1 MSKLN
6 EATNKVVE
14 INGHRAEFS
23 SEVPIFYFED
33 QVLGSQWIVD
43 YVTGL
48 FNIDVRRL
56 AIGRNSTWAVDW
68 INERQEKSM
77 NRVLLVE
84 PTNNDSKAD
93 EAVDYVLKNARSSD
107 WIGIDEYVSDN
118 YRFNGKLGP
127 VQEVSISEKGY
138 WVTCDNLMNFDA
150 IEIYIG
156 NSRLTISDLN
166 PFLRHWR
173 AGGSPRLEYL
183 EVCLENGTIFE
194 NFDDDLE
201 AVRTNEVGR
210 YPVSFGNPVVI
221 HNCYSIL
228 RMDGVKALF
237 ICDRYFHFIVQHGKA
252 TNYENSRQVSIANS
266 GYEKKGIVL
275 STVHVSKIN
284 EALNEVV
291 EINGYKTE
299 FWSEFL
305 IIYFEDQ
312 VLGSKWIVDYVT
324 TLFNIDVRGLAI
336 DRCSTWAIDWINK
349 RQEKPLSHFG
359 LLKPTNDVSNADESV
374 DYVLKNARSSELLG
388 IDEYVSDNYRFNGK
402 LGPVKELCLWHG
414 HWVTCD
420 SLMNFDAIEIYIGRS
435 RLAVSDLNSFL
446 RHWRAGGSPRLH
458 YLEVRFENK
467 AVFENFDEDLE
478 IVRTNE
484 VGTYPVSY
492 GELVVIRSCYSVQRL
507 DGIRALVSCD
517 HRRFYLIVQHEKTSN

>member
-1 MSKLN
+1 MPFPILRTPFVVLSEIISILEPNEAVTSSFCSKNFKCLLSNQYRHRKKFVMLEAYMVDFEDDIRVAIAPGMEETKIVLSVVPMSKLN
-6 EATNKVVE
+6 ESTNKVVE
-14 INGHRAEFS
+14 INGHKAEFS

-33 QVLGSQWIVD
+33 KKLGSQWIVD

-68 INERQEKSM
+68 INSRQEKSM

-118 YRFNGKLGP
+118 YRFNGTLGP

-201 AVRTNEVGR
+201 VVRTDEVGT
-210 YPVSFGNPVVI
+210 YPVSFGDPVVI
-221 HNCYSIL
+221 HNCYSIQ

-252 TNYENSRQVSIANS
+252 TS
-266 GYEKKGIVL
+266 
-275 STVHVSKIN
+275 
-284 EALNEVV
+284 
-291 EINGYKTE
+291 
-299 FWSEFL
+299 
-305 IIYFEDQ
+305 
-312 VLGSKWIVDYVT
+312 
-324 TLFNIDVRGLAI
+324 
-336 DRCSTWAIDWINK
+336 
-349 RQEKPLSHFG
+349 
-359 LLKPTNDVSNADESV
+359 
-374 DYVLKNARSSELLG
+374 
-388 IDEYVSDNYRFNGK
+388 
-402 LGPVKELCLWHG
+402 
-414 HWVTCD
+414 
-420 SLMNFDAIEIYIGRS
+420 
-435 RLAVSDLNSFL
+435 
-446 RHWRAGGSPRLH
+446 WR
-458 YLEVRFENK
+458 E
-467 AVFENFDEDLE
+467 
-478 IVRTNE
+478 
-484 VGTYPVSY
+484 
-492 GELVVIRSCYSVQRL
+492 
-507 DGIRALVSCD
+507 
-517 HRRFYLIVQHEKTSN
+517 